1 MQRAFIFAGVV
12 DIELLTDNAIMG
24 VLFNQSR
31 KNKIKYL
38 ITGMN
43 ITEFTLYLLHGDI
56 QIRCKKHKVGHK
68 KFGKSKIKI
77 FPYAGIRQRIRR
89 STPGGLKDLDFLISL
104 IIQK

>member
-43 ITEFTLYLLHGDI
+43 RATEFYPLPVTWRHNKYDVKNI
-56 QIRCKKHKVGHK
+56 KSIHK
-68 KFGKSKIKI
+68 KFEIKNKNI
-77 FPYAGIRQRIRR
+77 PYGIRQRIRR
-89 STPGGLKDLDFLISL
+89 STPGV
-104 IIQK
+104 